1 MEKNKNQERC
11 VGTSNAT
18 QPSRHIRRNEAKSE
32 EGNGACDRG
41 LVCTTYLVREA
52 RFVAQGVIVNASIQ
66 PRVVA
71 VRVADGARPA
81 RVARLRTTWTRRTP
95 AVAPTRRTLGTH
107 GAHGDNVVIRAL
119 NERGDQMCVSVNKRG
134 LEHIAEHLGHTVHMG
149 TMS

>member
-1 MEKNKNQERC
+1 MQHN
-11 VGTSNAT
+11 
-18 QPSRHIRRNEAKSE
+18 RHVTYVLDNEAESE
-32 EGNGACDRG
+32 EDNGVCDKG

-52 RFVAQGVIVNASIQ
+52 RFVAQGMIVDTSTQ

-71 VRVADGARPA
+71 VRVADGARTA
-81 RVARLRTTWTRRTP
+81 RVARLRATRTRRTP

-107 GAHGDNVVIRAL
+107 GAHGHNVVIRAL
-119 NERGDQMCVSVNKRG
+119 NERGDQMCTSVNKRG